1 MNLSSRKSLHCSSM
15 PHTERVD
22 KSSVYLSSST
32 VFCGRKANELRNR
45 SLLRR
50 RVGRRHIEA
59 TRVKEI

>member
-1 MNLSSRKSLHCSSM
+1 M